1 MSHFQVAI
9 FLISAAILL
18 VGFAQKM
25 RIPYPTALII
35 GGGIMGF
42 VPGIHSFFF
51 NPNLILVLV
60 LPPILYYGAFWVS
73 YHEFKK
79 NMLEIFSLAFGLVI
93 ATTFIVAIVFK
104 WLFPEVSWA
113 LAFVFGA
120 IISPPDAISA
130 VTILKR
136 FSISPRLLAILEGES
151 LINDASALLL
161 YKIGVIALLSGHFS
175 WSETSLEFIKIV
187 MGGLLVGIVTG
198 YVIQNFS
205 SRFLTPVA
213 GVMFSFAIPYIIY
226 LFADGIGVSG
236 VLAVVING
244 LILSHVFIK
253 HPTSFRRVVSV
264 IVWDVFIIS
273 LNCFVFILIGFQLR
287 AALQYLTI
295 IQMGQYTLYAFII
308 TLVMIAIRM
317 IWVFLMYSIHYLF
330 IYRDVKST
338 AYYKEVLR
346 EGTIVGWAGMRGII
360 SLTIV
365 LALPID
371 LPGAIDR
378 NIIVFITFMVILFTL
393 LIPGLSLAKIIKLLK
408 IQYFQDTSLEQRCRD
423 KLLKIAQREIV
434 SSSELE
440 EEEKSFLLNYFNTRN
455 HLFSNLFSIQTHKIE
470 RRRLEILQSQ
480 RKFLLQ
486 LYKRGE
492 IDNKTLKILELELD
506 SEESLFIKIIQGEI
520 S

>member
-1 MSHFQVAI
+1 MGHFQAAI
-9 FLISAAILL
+9 LLISAAILL

-25 RIPYPTALII
+25 RIPYPTALIV

-51 NPNLILVLV
+51 NPNLVLVLI

-73 YHEFKK
+73 HREFKK
-79 NMLEIFSLAFGLVI
+79 NMLEIFSLAIGLVI

-113 LAFVFGA
+113 LAIVFGA

-130 VTILKR
+130 ITILKR
-136 FSISPRLLAILEGES
+136 FSISPRLLTILEGES
-151 LINDASALLL
+151 LINDAFALLL
-161 YKIGVIALLSGHFS
+161 YKIGVAALVTGYFS
-175 WSETSLEFIKIV
+175 WSEASVDFVKIV
-187 MGGLLVGIVTG
+187 IGGLLVGIVTG
-198 YVIQNFS
+198 FIIQNFS
-205 SRFLTPVA
+205 SRFLPPVA

-226 LFADGIGVSG
+226 ISADAIEVSG

-244 LILSHVFIK
+244 LILSRVFIN

-264 IVWDVFIIS
+264 IAWDVYIIS

-287 AALQYLTI
+287 AALQ
-295 IQMGQYTLYAFII
+295 QMTLFQIGQYTLYGLLI
-308 TLVMIAIRM
+308 TFVMIAIRM
-317 IWVFLMYSIHYLF
+317 IWVYLMYGINYF
-330 IYRDVKST
+330 FVDRDVKST
-338 AYYKEVLR
+338 THYKEVLR
-346 EGTIVGWAGMRGII
+346 EGAVVGWAGMRGII

-378 NIIVFITFMVILFTL
+378 NIIIFITFIVILFTL
-393 LIPGLSLAKIIKLLK
+393 LIPGLTLPKLIKLLK
-408 IQYFQDTSLEQRCRD
+408 IQHFQDTSLEQNCRN
-423 KLLKIAQREIV
+423 KILKVAHKEITAC
-434 SSSELE
+434 SELE
-440 EEEKSFLLNYFNTRN
+440 EEEKSFLLNYFNNRN
-455 HLFSNLFSIQTHKIE
+455 HLFGNLASIHVHKLE
-470 RRRLEILQSQ
+470 RIRHAILQAQ
-480 RKFLLQ
+480 RKFLMQ
-486 LYKRGE
+486 LFKKGE
-492 IDNKTLKILELELD
+492 IDDKTLKLLELELD